1 MTESSI
7 TTSITQSHYRDRG
20 QIYLT
25 GYRGSGKTSV
35 AQALSSLIQRPVVDL
50 DAVIVSTAGKTVAE
64 IFCDSGEQAFR
75 DLETQCL
82 IAASDQPL
90 AIISLGGG
98 AVLREQ
104 NRVLISQT
112 GVCVWLDADPD
123 EIVKRLAND
132 DATSSQRP
140 GLTELPMADEV
151 TKLMS
156 ERRPIYQAVSDVR
169 IDTSGRTI
177 DQVAGQIA
185 NWLTLP
191 NKG

>member
-1 MTESSI
+1 MSDPSI
-7 TTSITQSHYRDRG
+7 TTTTQRPQHLDRG

-35 AQALSSLIQRPVVDL
+35 AHALSILIDRPVVDL

-64 IFCDSGEQAFR
+64 IFRDAGEKAFR

-82 IAASDQPL
+82 IGASSQSPT
-90 AIISLGGG
+90 IISLGGG

-104 NRVLISQT
+104 NRAVISQS
-112 GVCVWLDADPD
+112 GVCVWLDADPN
-123 EIVKRLAND
+123 EIVARLTADNV
-132 DATSSQRP
+132 TESQRP
-140 GLTELPMADEV
+140 GLTDLPMAEEV
-151 TKLMS
+151 EKLML
-156 ERRPIYQAVSDVR
+156 ERRPIYEAVSDVR
-169 IDTSGRTI
+169 VDTSGRTI
-177 DQVAGQIA
+177 DEVAGQIA